1 VIRRRPPAELTV
13 PKTNE
18 VKVGSCPPDQVPQTP
33 VTPVSAEAVA
43 SLHNLI
49 KQDAHTLDETSKQR
63 LQRLIQKLTNAAQ
76 TSFAERALL
85 QNHNQFLLTI
95 NDESKVR
102 RSTKSVVLGKAKA
115 MSYEDLKE
123 A

>member
-1 VIRRRPPAELTV
+1 MRRA
-13 PKTNE
+13 N
-18 VKVGSCPPDQVPQTP
+18 
-33 VTPVSAEAVA
+33 SA
-43 SLHNLI
+43 
-49 KQDAHTLDETSKQR
+49 
-63 LQRLIQKLTNAAQ
+63 LQRLIQKLTNATQ
-76 TSFAERALL
+76 TSFAERTLL